1 MSDNILLKSTKLL
14 TKFIMKVA
22 QNNKIRVT
30 MTFDGWT
37 NVKQENLF
45 DVVFITLMGE
55 ILIWE
60 ARDISDERSKI
71 ENVINHIKD
80 IMAEA
85 K

>member
-55 ILIWE
+55 ILI
-60 ARDISDERSKI
+60 
-71 ENVINHIKD
+71 
-80 IMAEA
+80 
-85 K
+85 